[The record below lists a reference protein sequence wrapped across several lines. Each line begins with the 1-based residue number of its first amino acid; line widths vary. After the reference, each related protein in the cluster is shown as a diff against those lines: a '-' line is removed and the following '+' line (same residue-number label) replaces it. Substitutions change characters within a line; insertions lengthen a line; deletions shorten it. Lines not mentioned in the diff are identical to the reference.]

1 MLHFLHPLYLLL
13 TIPVILFLIFLYF
26 KWWKKNIFWPLG
38 DLKEVFKNNT
48 IYYKIYFILLFFIFV
63 FILLIFSKPVIT
75 DTLEKNMKNWIDVQI
90 VMDISYSMIAEDLK
104 PNRLTVAKDVILDF
118 LDKIQ
123 TDRVWIIIFAWKT
136 FTSLPLNFD
145 YNIVKKIV
153 EKISVDTINQRY
165 THMQWTA
172 VWDALILA
180 ADTFDDKED
189 REKVIILLTDWEANK
204 WINPLVALK
213 YIQDENPDI
222 KVYTIWIWWDKETS
236 ITITNNIWQKQVL
249 PIWWVD
255 EKTLKT
261 IAKWTNWKYFRAKDK
276 ETFKEIF
283 EEISKLE
290 KKEIISETIKINKE
304 KYTYFLYILIFLF
317 LIFLFMKDKK
327 RIF

>member
-1 MLHFLHPLYLLL
+1 
-13 TIPVILFLIFLYF
+13 
-26 KWWKKNIFWPLG
+26 
-38 DLKEVFKNNT
+38 LKEVFKNNT